1 MDQPYKAS
9 NNSKEPQDPR
19 DAILAHLEQQAQLAL
34 KDLRARQGPQVPLD
48 PAEVRLVQLEQQAHR
63 DRQALSELLVRL
75 EHVLASARQFWYHKT
90 TLLKWMI
97 TILVLIVLDRLL
109 SHFPTILQIV
119 QKLS

>member
-1 MDQPYKAS
+1 MDPAYKAS
-9 NNSKEPQDPR
+9 SNTKELPDPR
-19 DAILAHLEQQAQLAL
+19 DAILAHLEQQAQQAL
-34 KDLRARQGPQVPLD
+34 RDLRVRQGQQVPQD
-48 PAEVRLVQLEQQAHR
+48 PAEVRLVQLEQQAQR

-97 TILVLIVLDRLL
+97 IILVLIVLDRLL